1 MIVYIPF
8 KFTTLN
14 EYTNETRRNKYAG
27 AKIKCEE
34 TEIARLHFIGKK
46 FTSPLEIKFKWFVAT
61 LGRDLDNLGFCCKYI
76 LDGMVNAKAIKGD
89 NLNHVV
95 KITHTFE
102 KSKMFGVEIEIEQ
115 LTNV

>member
-1 MIVYIPF
+1 MIYIPF
-8 KFTTLN
+8 QFTTLN
-14 EYTNETRRNKYAG
+14 DYIDETRRNKFAG
-27 AKIKCEE
+27 AKIKREE
-34 TEIARLHFIGKK
+34 TEIARLHFIGKT
-46 FTSPLEIKFKWFVAT
+46 FQSPLEVKFKWFVAT

-76 LDGMVNAKAIKGD
+76 LDGMVKAKAIKGD

-102 KSKMFGVEIEIEQ
+102 KSKKIGVEIEIEQ